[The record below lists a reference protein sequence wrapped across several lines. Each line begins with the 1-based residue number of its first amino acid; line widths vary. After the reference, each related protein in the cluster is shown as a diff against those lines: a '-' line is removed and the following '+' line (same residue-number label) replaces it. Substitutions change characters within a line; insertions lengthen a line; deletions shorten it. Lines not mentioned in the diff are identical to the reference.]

1 MSCGMSQPLLSAPS
15 LDMANLRR
23 GVDVVCA
30 TPGRLRDH
38 IQRKSISLEK
48 LEFLVLD
55 EADEMLKVWKR
66 DDLVVALPHSLTARP

>member
-1 MSCGMSQPLLSAPS
+1 
-15 LDMANLRR
+15 MANLRR

-38 IQRKSISLEK
+38 IQRKTISLEK

-55 EADEMLKVWKR
+55 EADEMLKVLQLNPAIPEVKAPTNFICY
-66 DDLVVALPHSLTARP
+66 LQIFIIANIEN